1 MDFIV
6 VLLSVALGFLFIQ
19 SFKNKLAANHLT
31 TLRKLFLYHIF
42 FGLYNYFYL
51 GSDPIRYWA
60 LAKNISFQEFV
71 TYCTEKSGTYFML
84 AIDYY
89 PSQIL
94 GLSYF
99 TGTMMY
105 TTIGFIA
112 IAYFYIV
119 ALELVPYNS
128 KFKGYDLF
136 PLLFFLPNLHLWS
149 CTAGKDT
156 ISFFCG
162 AIFCYGVLKPYSRI
176 LFILAAIAFSYAVR
190 PHVSLFLVIGYGMG
204 FALSSKVTPFQR
216 FIFAMVFITAAFF
229 ILPSVME
236 YAKIEETSLESFN
249 EFSSEKADLLSRS
262 TVGSRIDISS
272 YPLPLKLFTFL
283 YRPLFFDINGVP
295 ALAAS
300 IENLF
305 LLLLTI
311 RVFKNKPIETFRKAP
326 VAIKGML
333 LYLIVGTLAFSQTL
347 GNLGIIIRMRNMF
360 LPGLLIFFLWSF
372 SYAKEK
378 SIKNSNNTKPVL
390 PT

>member
-1 MDFIV
+1 
-6 VLLSVALGFLFIQ
+6 
-19 SFKNKLAANHLT
+19 
-31 TLRKLFLYHIF
+31 
-42 FGLYNYFYL
+42 
-51 GSDPIRYWA
+51 
-60 LAKNISFQEFV
+60 
-71 TYCTEKSGTYFML
+71 
-84 AIDYY
+84 
-89 PSQIL
+89 
-94 GLSYF
+94 
-99 TGTMMY
+99 
-105 TTIGFIA
+105 
-112 IAYFYIV
+112 
-119 ALELVPYNS
+119 
-128 KFKGYDLF
+128 
-136 PLLFFLPNLHLWS
+136 
-149 CTAGKDT
+149 
-156 ISFFCG
+156 
-162 AIFCYGVLKPYSRI
+162 
-176 LFILAAIAFSYAVR
+176 VR

-305 LLLLTI
+305 LLVLTI

>member
-19 SFKNKLAANHLT
+19 SFKNKLEAIHLA

-42 FGLYNYFYL
+42 FGLYNYFFL

-60 LAKNISFQEFV
+60 LAKNISFQEFLI
-71 TYCTEKSGTYFML
+71 YCTEKSGTYFML
-84 AIDYY
+84 ALDYY

-128 KFKGYDLF
+128 KFRGYHLF

-162 AIFCYGVLKPYSRI
+162 AIFCYGVLKPYSRV
-176 LFILAAIAFSYAVR
+176 LFIIAAIAFSYAVR
-190 PHVSLFLVIGYGMG
+190 PHVALFLVMGYGMG
-204 FALSSKVTPFQR
+204 FALSSKVTSFQR
-216 FIFAMVFITAAFF
+216 VVFAVVLIAAAFF
-229 ILPSVME
+229 ILPSVMD

-249 EFSSEKADLLSRS
+249 EFSTEKAGLLSRS

-283 YRPLFFDINGVP
+283 YRPLFFDINGIP
-295 ALAAS
+295 ALFAS

-305 LLLLTI
+305 LLVLTI
-311 RVFKNKPIETFRKAP
+311 RVFKNKPIETFKKAP
-326 VAIKGML
+326 MAIKGMVI
-333 LYLIVGTLAFSQTL
+333 YLIVGTFAFSQTL

-372 SYAKEK
+372 SCQRERSMK
-378 SIKNSNNTKPVL
+378 KNNNSKPVL
-390 PT
+390 QT